1 VAEAAQQELRHPSLQ
16 GFAIDTMPVVFHSAK
31 DNISGSAGLL
41 LELAAAGHHTEETAR
56 LIMFPVSWWHRLGL
70 LWILFAGFLSIAS
83 IHAADAAQSAEEN
96 DGRSGLRANALR
108 PNIVWIIV
116 EDMSADFSCYGETVI
131 RTPNIDQ
138 LAADGI
144 RFSRAFVTAPICS
157 ISRSA
162 LITGCYQTSI
172 GAQNHR
178 SSVPGHEI
186 PLPDGIDL
194 VPAILRRSGY
204 HANNLTLEAFL
215 KTDAELQT
223 DSRVDVAKT
232 DYNFIWD
239 ESQTYDST
247 HWASSSDEMPFFV
260 QVQLRGG
267 KLRGNGDSEKWPQ
280 QVLRD
285 LGSVTDAAAVQL
297 PPWLPDNPVIR
308 KDWAQYLDA
317 VRYTDWEVARVM
329 QRLRDAKADD
339 NTIIVLM
346 TDHGISHVRTKQFL
360 YDGGI
365 HVPLIV
371 KGAGVPGGVVRDDL
385 VEHIDLAATTLSLA
399 GVPVPKA
406 MHSRDILASG
416 YRPRKYVFAARD
428 RADETVDLIRS
439 VRTDRWKYIANG
451 FPNRPWLQPNRYKD
465 NKPIVMEMRRLFA
478 DGKLNAAQSLIM
490 AESRPREELYDTH
503 SDPFELTNL
512 AADPNHVEQLSRMRT
527 ALREW
532 QIQTNDPAKPESEDV
547 YRTEVMAKHREA
559 GRQATAEQY
568 LNNVELMLRWM
579 KERPLQKVA
588 PASAE
593 AAPLEGDGK

>member
-1 VAEAAQQELRHPSLQ
+1 
-16 GFAIDTMPVVFHSAK
+16 
-31 DNISGSAGLL
+31 
-41 LELAAAGHHTEETAR
+41 
-56 LIMFPVSWWHRLGL
+56 MFPVSWGHRLGL
-70 LWILFAGFLSIAS
+70 SRILFAGFLSIAS
-83 IHAADAAQSAEEN
+83 IHTAGAAESAEEN
-96 DGRSGLRANALR
+96 TGRSGLQTNPLR

-116 EDMSADFSCYGETVI
+116 EDMSADFSCYGESVI

-138 LAADGI
+138 LATAGT

-162 LITGCYQTSI
+162 LITGCYQTRI

-186 PLPDGIDL
+186 HLPDGIDL

-204 HANNLTLEAFL
+204 HTNNLTLEAFL
-215 KTDAELQT
+215 KTDAELQA
-223 DSRVDVAKT
+223 DSRVEVAKT

-239 ESQTYDST
+239 ESQTYDRT
-247 HWASSSDEMPFFV
+247 HWAASSEKKPFFV

-317 VRYTDWEVARVM
+317 VRYTDWETGRVV
-329 QRLRDAKADD
+329 QRLRYAKAHD
-339 NTIIVLM
+339 NTIIFLM
-346 TDHGISHVRTKQFL
+346 TDHGISHIRTKQFL

-371 KGAGVPGGVVRDDL
+371 TGAGVPSGVVRDDL

-399 GVPVPKA
+399 GVPVPKT
-406 MHSRDILASG
+406 MHSRDILSSG
-416 YRPRKYVFAARD
+416 YRPREYVFAARD

-451 FPNRPWLQPNRYKD
+451 FPNRPYLQPNRYKD
-465 NKPIVMEMRRLFA
+465 NKPIVKEMRRLFA
-478 DGKLNAAQSLIM
+478 DGKLNTAQSMIM
-490 AESRPREELYDTH
+490 AESRPREELYDTQ

-512 AADPNHVEQLSRMRT
+512 AADPNHVEQLRRMRS

-532 QIQTNDPAKPESEDV
+532 QIQTNDPAKPESEEV
-547 YRTEVMAKHREA
+547 YRIEVMAKHREA

-579 KERPLQKVA
+579 KERPLEQQA
-588 PASAE
+588 PVSADT
-593 AAPLEGDGK
+593 APSERDGK